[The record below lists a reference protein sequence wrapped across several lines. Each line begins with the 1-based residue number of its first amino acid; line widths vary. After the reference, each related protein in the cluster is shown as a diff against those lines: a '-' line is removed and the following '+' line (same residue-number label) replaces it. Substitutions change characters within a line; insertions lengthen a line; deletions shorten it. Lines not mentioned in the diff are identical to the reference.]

1 MDIKTIG
8 VEDWLNV
15 WEKSATYDIAQS
27 TIASMTMGEIL
38 QLDGQAGATF
48 YDRLNQE
55 KMNYGWIEGSPEF
68 RGVHWVRSAP
78 MFFECLPEGIDKA
91 AGYKQL
97 IKAIGAADRFTVA
110 AGDFMNDLAMIQ
122 SADLG
127 AAVANAQPSVR
138 EAADIVLCDNNSG
151 AMAQLINYIN
161 KL

>member
-55 KMNYGWIEGSPEF
+55 KMNYGYVNILVEF
-68 RGVHWVRSAP
+68 VKSV
-78 MFFECLPEGIDKA
+78 
-91 AGYKQL
+91 
-97 IKAIGAADRFTVA
+97 V
-110 AGDFMNDLAMIQ
+110 GDTTYQI
-122 SADLG
+122 
-127 AAVANAQPSVR
+127 
-138 EAADIVLCDNNSG
+138 C
-151 AMAQLINYIN
+151 
-161 KL
+161 

>member
-55 KMNYGWIEGSPEF
+55 KMNYGWIEGS
-68 RGVHWVRSAP
+68 RSSRPRWPSSIAP
-78 MFFECLPEGIDKA
+78 RSTRIASCRPTAPQARI
-91 AGYKQL
+91 
-97 IKAIGAADRFTVA
+97 
-110 AGDFMNDLAMIQ
+110 
-122 SADLG
+122 
-127 AAVANAQPSVR
+127 
-138 EAADIVLCDNNSG
+138 
-151 AMAQLINYIN
+151 
-161 KL
+161 